1 VSKQRCKLTNRDM
14 GVEPQLQAH
23 FVLSKH
29 ISWQHIYSHSRA
41 MRMTV
46 ECVLQAENMVK
57 DKSNLIQLLVLSHS

>member
-1 VSKQRCKLTNRDM
+1 
-14 GVEPQLQAH
+14 
-23 FVLSKH
+23 
-29 ISWQHIYSHSRA
+29 